1 MGVGLVS
8 VLTAGVGLVSA
19 LRAGLDAGV
28 SAFGV
33 LETAGLDVGLVTVV
47 GAGLVAGAGFS
58 DFGTAGEIGLGKDS
72 ASVEAG
78 VAAGVSDFGLGATA
92 GFVFSFGN
100 MDSGAGVTTPFGLM
114 G

>member
-58 DFGTAGEIGLGKDS
+58 DFGAGEIGLGKGS

-78 VAAGVSDFGLGATA
+78 VVAGVSDFGFGATA

-100 MDSGAGVTTPFGLM
+100 IMDSGAGVTTPFGLM